1 MSDPVGHQGP
11 AASGPAS
18 AGGSPETSKTAETPE
33 NVEYRVAHLQ
43 ERLAAE
49 ELGELGVRVEIRAGA
64 VTVTGTVPSA
74 RCRETVLRVARE
86 ELAGLTV
93 RTDVVVAETTG
104 PDHAE
109 EL

>member
-18 AGGSPETSKTAETPE
+18 AGGNPEAPE
-33 NVEYRVAHLQ
+33 NAEYRVAHLQ

-49 ELGELGVRVEIRAGA
+49 ELGELGVRAEFRAGA
-64 VTVTGTVPSA
+64 VAVTGTVPSA
-74 RCRETVLRVARE
+74 RCRETVLRLARE

-93 RTDVVVAETTG
+93 HTDVVVAETDR

-109 EL
+109 ELW